1 MIGELIF
8 SLIAKKKIV
17 SNLDTFRF
25 PYLIILNGP
34 WKENE
39 VPGFV
44 VLKPNLK
51 KPIKS

>member
-8 SLIAKKKIV
+8 SLIAKKNKFV
-17 SNLDTFRF
+17 YNLDTFRF
-25 PYLIILNGP
+25 PYLIVLNGS

-44 VLKPNLK
+44 VF
-51 KPIKS
+51 SQ